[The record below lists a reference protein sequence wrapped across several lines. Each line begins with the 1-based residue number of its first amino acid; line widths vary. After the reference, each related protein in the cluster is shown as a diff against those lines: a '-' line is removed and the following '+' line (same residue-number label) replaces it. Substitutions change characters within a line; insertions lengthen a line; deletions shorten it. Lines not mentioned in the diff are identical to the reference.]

1 MRASPLFFSVLDPF
15 SVVEEEEELPP
26 EFETSVR
33 TLSAATFWAFVASAL
48 LAQVG
53 LFAASLGVMLMTFR
67 DQWTL
72 GGGLFVGGVLALA
85 VTAGI
90 YVWHERQR

>member
-1 MRASPLFFSVLDPF
+1 M
-15 SVVEEEEELPP
+15 
-26 EFETSVR
+26 
-33 TLSAATFWAFVASAL
+33 ASAL